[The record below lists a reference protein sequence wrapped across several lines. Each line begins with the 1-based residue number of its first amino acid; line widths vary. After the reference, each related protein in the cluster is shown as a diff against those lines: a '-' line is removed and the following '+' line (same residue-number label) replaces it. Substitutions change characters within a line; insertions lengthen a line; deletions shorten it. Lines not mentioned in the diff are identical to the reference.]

1 MVQMVP
7 LLWAVRQSSRVL
19 AVDAQS
25 WSLHPLAISELFVAQ
40 LFGRPDAGLPE
51 TMPWLIGLH
60 GREPLFF
67 SLYVGLG
74 LFALALISPRDPAM
88 RRRRRFWW
96 AVAAVALIS
105 ALGVYTP
112 LYPAMQSAVPVLQSF
127 RYPVKYLA
135 FVVLALAALA
145 TMGADAL
152 LAHARTRQSMARP
165 VLPMTVI
172 GAVVVASA
180 AIVVATVASPGW
192 MRSVWEATAILVEID
207 TPAKAAASIVEPA
220 KMLFIGVG
228 LLGAGMTMLM
238 SVVWKGGRAAPLAAM
253 ALCGLAVADP
263 LVVNRGLHPTMP
275 ASALGAPAWMLPS
288 LRHHADRV
296 YVGGTVGRTT
306 DSRVGRNNLVDAP
319 DSFSGDAELPVY
331 EGNALLGA
339 QLVHHP
345 AAWGLRQSISPDLP
359 RLWSREY
366 SMMVARFVR
375 VPREARLRFLSRT
388 GVRYCYLP
396 EPPQPGIEPLTSPV
410 AATHS
415 MVLYEC
421 EPDPRRVYVTSDAT
435 VEPNLRTQI
444 DLMFDAAHDPYSR
457 VLLERDPPAE
467 AGRRGIA
474 AAPHARILRERN
486 TELVVRTSVGP
497 GGGYLNVVDSYDPFW
512 IVDVGGEPAT
522 LLRANGLYRAVR
534 LAPGTHDVRF
544 TFRPM
549 PFYQGLA
556 ISLAAALLLL
566 AACVRE
572 WLRGRNKV
580 ASG

>member
-1 MVQMVP
+1 M
-7 LLWAVRQSSRVL
+7 RQ
-19 AVDAQS
+19 
-25 WSLHPLAISELFVAQ
+25 
-40 LFGRPDAGLPE
+40 
-51 TMPWLIGLH
+51 
-60 GREPLFF
+60 
-67 SLYVGLG
+67 
-74 LFALALISPRDPAM
+74 
-88 RRRRRFWW
+88 RRRFWW
-96 AVAAVALIS
+96 AVAAAALIA

-112 LYPAMQSAVPVLQSF
+112 LYPALQSAVPVLQSF
-127 RYPVKYLA
+127 RYPVKYLV
-135 FVVLALAALA
+135 FVVVALAALA
-145 TMGADAL
+145 SLGADAL

-165 VLPMTVI
+165 VLPMAVVGAI
-172 GAVVVASA
+172 AVASAAVVVAT
-180 AIVVATVASPGW
+180 VVTPGW

-207 TPAKAAASIVEPA
+207 APAEAAASIVEPA
-220 KMLFIGVG
+220 KVLFLGVG
-228 LLGAGMTMLM
+228 LLGAGIMLLL

-263 LVVNRGLHPTMP
+263 LVVNRDLHPTMP
-275 ASALGAPAWMLPS
+275 ASGLGAPSWMLPS
-288 LRHHADRV
+288 RVHQADRV
-296 YVGGTVGRTT
+296 YVGGIAGRTT
-306 DSRVGRNNLVDAP
+306 DTRLVDAP

-366 SMMVARFVR
+366 SLMVARFVR
-375 VPREARLRFLSRT
+375 MPRDARLRFLSRT

-410 AATHS
+410 AATHP

-421 EPDPRRVYVTSDAT
+421 EPDPRRVYVTPDAI

-457 VLLERDPPAE
+457 VLLERDPPEE
-467 AGRRGIA
+467 AGRPGIA
-474 AAPHARILRERN
+474 AAPHARVLRERN

-512 IVDVGGEPAT
+512 IVEVGGEPAT

-534 LAPGTHDVRF
+534 LASGTHDVRF
-544 TFRPM
+544 TYRPT
-549 PFYQGLA
+549 PFYAGLA
-556 ISLAAALLLL
+556 ISLTAALLLL
-566 AACVRE
+566 AACIRE
-572 WLRGRNKV
+572 WLSGRRRV